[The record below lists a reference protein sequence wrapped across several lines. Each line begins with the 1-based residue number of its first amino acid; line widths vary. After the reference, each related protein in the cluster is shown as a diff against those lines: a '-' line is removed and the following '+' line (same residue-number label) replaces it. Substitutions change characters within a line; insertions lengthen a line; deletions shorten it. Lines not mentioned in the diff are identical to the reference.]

1 MTRRPAGL
9 QWRLHRR
16 MQVSV
21 RAWAPHG
28 LSASQ
33 SASLCC
39 CLLVPHFQAEGS
51 APSAL
56 PTPYMKMWGVCGGV
70 GGMPRMRVMCGPRFI
85 CMEPENSTSCRWS
98 WCSVDDFP
106 PVTHFLIQVR
116 MVQTDAPPLSDSWD
130 GHISVCWVQILIACP
145 SEAFGESPD
154 FRVHF
159 LSCKRVSAEMLW

>member
-56 PTPYMKMWGVCGGV
+56 PTPYMKMWGVWGGGRGDAQDESDVWAQVHLHGTGEQHLLQVVLVLCG
-70 GGMPRMRVMCGPRFI
+70 
-85 CMEPENSTSCRWS
+85 
-98 WCSVDDFP
+98 
-106 PVTHFLIQVR
+106 
-116 MVQTDAPPLSDSWD
+116 
-130 GHISVCWVQILIACP
+130 
-145 SEAFGESPD
+145 
-154 FRVHF
+154 
-159 LSCKRVSAEMLW
+159 